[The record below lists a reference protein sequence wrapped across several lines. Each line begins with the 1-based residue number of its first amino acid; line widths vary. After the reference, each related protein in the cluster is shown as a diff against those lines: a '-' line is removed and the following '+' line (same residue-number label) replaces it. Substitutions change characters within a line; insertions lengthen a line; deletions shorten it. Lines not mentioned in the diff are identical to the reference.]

1 MSDSQSWYSCS
12 LIYARRLM
20 KQGQH
25 WFTVPT
31 FLKFT
36 ENHFPNFVYSVIWE
50 VHSSIA
56 IIFSWLI
63 QKSCICSINTAHNC
77 SWPIK
82 WSQLESTNPLHN
94 DSMSRSSH
102 SLALAMRVLHRYCLL
117 SLKIP
122 EIDLN
127 NGRKEPVKW
136 KVKLFTV
143 RPALLWLPRRLLLLV
158 LWPRAR
164 AVASC

>member
-1 MSDSQSWYSCS
+1 MEVLSDSQSWYSCS

-122 EIDLN
+122 EFDLN
-127 NGRKEPVKW
+127 NGRKEQWNEKW
-136 KVKLFTV
+136 SCLQFV
-143 RPALLWLPRRLLLLV
+143 RPCSGCRGG
-158 LWPRAR
+158 
-164 AVASC
+164 CCC